1 MVSNEIYERIVSV
14 KNAIAEGKLDDVI
27 YERNCNIAES
37 LRRLLSA
44 NNMKTIDIVSVLTVF
59 ASGEFTM
66 AFNYI
71 DNFNLPTTELCC
83 NMYKQVKKDYYN
95 GYVDLFIWHTD
106 SDDIYGRYHAIRI
119 YKSGHITEYKVKLE
133 KTWSNDF
140 GMYLTHYETY
150 NKSKNRSYLRNQK
163 IKFCYS
169 AFPFSF
175 FNVDYKQ
182 LL

>member
-37 LRRLLSA
+37 LRHLLSA
-44 NNMKTIDIVSVLTVF
+44 NNMKTIDIVSALTVF

-71 DNFNLPTTELCC
+71 DKFDLPTTELCC

-95 GYVDLFIWHTD
+95 GYVDLFIWHTEG
-106 SDDIYGRYHAIRI
+106 SDICGRYHAIRI
-119 YKSGHITEYKVKLE
+119 YKSGHIVEYKVKLE
-133 KTWSNDF
+133 KAWSDDF
-140 GMYLTHYETY
+140 EMYLTHYEIY
-150 NKSKNRSYLRNQK
+150 NKSKNRSYLRNKK
-163 IKFCYS
+163 IKFW
-169 AFPFSF
+169 
-175 FNVDYKQ
+175 
-182 LL
+182 

>member
-44 NNMKTIDIVSVLTVF
+44 NNMKTIDIVSALTVF

-71 DNFNLPTTELCC
+71 DKFDLPTTELCC
-83 NMYKQVKKDYYN
+83 
-95 GYVDLFIWHTD
+95 
-106 SDDIYGRYHAIRI
+106 
-119 YKSGHITEYKVKLE
+119 
-133 KTWSNDF
+133 
-140 GMYLTHYETY
+140 
-150 NKSKNRSYLRNQK
+150 
-163 IKFCYS
+163 
-169 AFPFSF
+169 
-175 FNVDYKQ
+175 
-182 LL
+182 

>member
-1 MVSNEIYERIVSV
+1 MVSNEIYERIVGV
-14 KNAIAEGKLDDVI
+14 KNAIADGKFDDVI
-27 YERNCNIAES
+27 YERNCTIAES

-44 NNMKTIDIVSVLTVF
+44 NNMKTIDIVSALTVF

-71 DNFNLPTTELCC
+71 DKFDLPTTELCC

-95 GYVDLFIWHTD
+95 GYVDLFIWHTE
-106 SDDIYGRYHAIRI
+106 SSNICGRYHAIRI

-140 GMYLTHYETY
+140 EMCLTNYEMY

-163 IKFCYS
+163 IKFW
-169 AFPFSF
+169 
-175 FNVDYKQ
+175 
-182 LL
+182 

>member
-1 MVSNEIYERIVSV
+1 MVSNEIYERIVGV
-14 KNAIAEGKLDDVI
+14 KNAIADGKFDDVI
-27 YERNCNIAES
+27 YERNCTIAES

-44 NNMKTIDIVSVLTVF
+44 NNMKAIDIALTVF

-71 DNFNLPTTELCC
+71 DKFDLPTTELCC

-95 GYVDLFIWHTD
+95 GYVDLFIWHTE
-106 SDDIYGRYHAIRI
+106 SSNICGRYHAIRI

-140 GMYLTHYETY
+140 EMYLTHYEIY

-163 IKFCYS
+163 IKFW
-169 AFPFSF
+169 
-175 FNVDYKQ
+175 
-182 LL
+182 